1 MKKIFITL
9 IISLIGINAFSQLT
23 TTCTTDTIK
32 LRANNHQYGTLEWEK
47 SLDNINW
54 TKIQNAH
61 DSIYKFKPITS
72 AYYRVANKFP
82 YCEPII
88 SSVTFVQTK
97 PKANVGKDRIV
108 NDTITYLSGNTM
120 AGVTA
125 NWSILEGI
133 GGTIENPNNPSTRF
147 IGFPN
152 GTNGSNG
159 MYKLKYTLQN
169 DCGVSIDTLNV
180 KFVQNQ
186 YYSNIVVVDDTDTIN
201 STTTQMENGDYIITF
216 NSPVPTITNQ
226 TILIGIVGDGFMRKV
241 TNVSQNG
248 NTFTMT
254 TSQAKFEE
262 VLENGGLEVGQLYNV
277 NPINETL
284 SGRMSNSN
292 RLSNKPTR
300 AELLNNERL
309 KTGTHY
315 FVLDDNVETNLNG
328 VTYSKQNNNSLNR
341 SAQNVSTNENG
352 EEFVLLNFDGTTL
365 YNQSG
370 LTATLDGGLNFTPN
384 FVADIETSLLS
395 LEKLNIGLN
404 NATMSFNS
412 KLTINGTASHDTGN
426 YDFNL
431 LTIHKNLIIVVG
443 GVPFLVKIKTQL
455 NGFLKAVT
463 TGTVNFVNEYEKIY
477 KVNAG
482 LTYNNN
488 TWDKYFNDE
497 VTTTVN
503 NDLTTT
509 AQVTGTLEV
518 GPKLYF
524 TINGIAG
531 PYIDT
536 KMTSDITAC
545 VSTQN
550 NQDFNWGVNFDLGAK
565 LTLGVHAYLFKK
577 QLFDKSYTW
586 EKRKM
591 YTEKLPYFME
601 YISGNNQQ
609 YTIGQPLT
617 NPIKVRVLSKQG
629 YYIANVP
636 VTFEVLDNSGSVS
649 ETEVMT
655 DSNGFAQTVFTPTAN
670 TVSKVQAYVKDC
682 DFNYIQYAPLIFNA
696 TQTQAFDCT
705 QTTLS
710 ASFYKQGNT
719 LTPFGHLGV
728 LPYTYSTD
736 FYNFSPT
743 QPAINIV
750 AGQNY
755 TAIVK
760 DANGCVAFAHYYQTT
775 NNCADSN
782 LEIDVNVLGTNAVAT
797 AQGGTPPYTYSLDSS
812 TTFTTNNTFNNL
824 TAGLHTIAVKDANNC
839 TKTCSI
845 NVTNSVSNLVAYF
858 EIPTYIYVGQN
869 FTINNLS
876 TNAINFNWDFGD
888 FGSSNLSNPT
898 YLYNEEGVFTI
909 TLTANNGTN
918 QSVYTRTINVI
929 YQENDSCWK
938 DISVGAYHVI
948 AIKNNGTLWAWGR
961 NENGQLGDNSTINKN
976 YPIQIGQSDDWK
988 SVSAGTFFSIGLKN
1002 NGSIWVWGDNQ
1013 NGKLGIPNTNII
1025 TVPTELVNFSDS
1037 KSIYSNL
1044 GIFVIKNNGTLWGW
1058 GTNGTILGLGNTNF
1072 INTPTQIGIENDWS
1086 KIVAGYNHT
1095 YGIKNN
1101 GNIYCWGNNDFGQ
1114 LGDGTLTSKSSPI
1127 LFSLSNNW
1135 KTILTKSGT
1144 TFGIKKNGTLW
1155 AWGSNGGNFGNGS
1168 TSYNS
1173 AIPLQIGTLN
1183 IWNSIHAR
1191 GSTTFAK
1198 RHNGSL
1204 WVWGSNDSGA
1214 YGNGT
1219 SNSTITLIQHNTPI
1233 NFSKLFSGDYFSVA
1247 IDNNGKIWS
1256 WGSNFYGQLG
1266 TSNYT
1271 SSNIPLEILCE

>member
-1 MKKIFITL
+1 MKRYIYLLVIGIFFIGLKIQAQS
-9 IISLIGINAFSQLT
+9 IIS
-23 TTCTTDTIK
+23 TCSTDTIK

-47 SLDNINW
+47 SIDNINW

-82 YCEPII
+82 YCDPII

-120 AGVTA
+120 AGVSA
-125 NWSILEGI
+125 NWTILEGI
-133 GGTIENPNNPSTRF
+133 GGSIESPTNPATRF

-152 GTNGSNG
+152 GVNGSNG
-159 MYKLKYTLQN
+159 NYKLKYTLQN
-169 DCGVSIDTLNV
+169 DCGISIDTLNV

-186 YYSNIVVVDDTDTIN
+186 YYSNIVVVDDTDTIV
-201 STTTQMENGDYIITF
+201 STTAQMENGDYIITF
-216 NSPVPTITNQ
+216 NTPVPTITNQ

-241 TNVSQNG
+241 TNVTQNG

-277 NPINETL
+277 DPINETL

-300 AELLNNERL
+300 AELLNNDNL

-315 FVLDDNVETNLNG
+315 FVLDDNIETNLNG

-341 SAQNVSTNENG
+341 STQNQSTNENG
-352 EEFVLLNFDGTTL
+352 EEFVLFNFDGTTL

-384 FVADIETSLLS
+384 FVADIETSLVS

-412 KLTINGTASHDTGN
+412 KLTINGTASHNTGN

-463 TGTVNFVNEYEKIY
+463 TGTVNFVNEYEKTY

-497 VTTTVN
+497 VTTTVS

-649 ETEVMT
+649 QTEVMT
-655 DSNGFAQTVFTPTAN
+655 DNNGFAQTVFTPTAN
-670 TVSKVQAYVKDC
+670 TVSKAQAYVKDC
-682 DFNYIQYAPLIFNA
+682 EFNYIQYAPLIFTA
-696 TQTQAFDCT
+696 TQSQIFDCT

-719 LTPFGHLGV
+719 LTPFGHIGV

-736 FYNFSPT
+736 FINFSST
-743 QPAINIV
+743 QPTINIV
-750 AGQNY
+750 PGQNFH
-755 TAIVK
+755 AVVK

-782 LEIDVNVLGTNAVAT
+782 LEIDVNILGTNVVT
-797 AQGGTPPYTYSLDSS
+797 TVQGGNPPYLFALDNGAYG
-812 TTFTTNNTFNNL
+812 TNDTFTNLSAGSHLIRVKDNSDCVRQSIIDITNTTNNLIAYFELPQTISANQPIIFNNL
-824 TAGLHTIAVKDANNC
+824 
-839 TKTCSI
+839 
-845 NVTNSVSNLVAYF
+845 SN
-858 EIPTYIYVGQN
+858 
-869 FTINNLS
+869 
-876 TNAINFNWDFGD
+876 NAISYSWNFGNGQT
-888 FGSSNLSNPT
+888 STATNPSTT
-898 YLYNEEGVFTI
+898 YAYNGTYTI
-909 TLTANNGTN
+909 TLTAFNGTSSSIFSRN
-918 QSVYTRTINVI
+918 INITNGVTIGSYPPNYVH
-929 YQENDSCWK
+929 C
-938 DISVGAYHVI
+938 
-948 AIKNNGTLWAWGR
+948 NGVPTAVVDVVSPVTGR
-961 NENGQLGDNSTINKN
+961 IWMDRNL
-976 YPIQIGQSDDWK
+976 
-988 SVSAGTFFSIGLKN
+988 
-1002 NGSIWVWGDNQ
+1002 GSIQVATSATDTLAYGDLFQMGRFADGHQCRNSATT
-1013 NGKLGIPNTNII
+1013 NILSNTNNPGHGNFII
-1025 TVPTELVNFSDS
+1025 TGSH
-1037 KSIYSNL
+1037 
-1044 GIFVIKNNGTLWGW
+1044 
-1058 GTNGTILGLGNTNF
+1058 
-1072 INTPTQIGIENDWS
+1072 DW
-1086 KIVAGYNHT
+1086 
-1095 YGIKNN
+1095 
-1101 GNIYCWGNNDFGQ
+1101 
-1114 LGDGTLTSKSSPI
+1114 TSAP
-1127 LFSLSNNW
+1127 
-1135 KTILTKSGT
+1135 
-1144 TFGIKKNGTLW
+1144 
-1155 AWGSNGGNFGNGS
+1155 
-1168 TSYNS
+1168 
-1173 AIPLQIGTLN
+1173 
-1183 IWNSIHAR
+1183 
-1191 GSTTFAK
+1191 
-1198 RHNGSL
+1198 GSL
-1204 WVWGSNDSGA
+1204 WQGVNAINNPCPYGYRIPTTAELNSERNSWTTNDANGAFNSVLKLTVGGQRDRSNGDILSLNIGGAIWSSTSDNLYFRFNTAPTAGVVGNVAGA
-1214 YGNGT
+1214 YGT
-1219 SNSTITLIQHNTPI
+1219 TVRCI
-1233 NFSKLFSGDYFSVA
+1233 KD
-1247 IDNNGKIWS
+1247 
-1256 WGSNFYGQLG
+1256 
-1266 TSNYT
+1266 
-1271 SSNIPLEILCE
+1271 